1 MDEAVSGGT
10 SVYKWIVHAETK
22 RIRRTLRLLPPPVRA
37 KVQSA
42 LTLGLIGEP
51 FHVETPR
58 GRLAFALLG
67 LSTAQ
72 RAIATLT
79 KQPETITW
87 IDSFKPQSVFWDIG
101 ANVGVYS
108 LYAAQ
113 RGDVSVTAFEP
124 AAVNYFLLTAN
135 CELNGLEERID
146 CLLLG
151 LGDEKTLGHMQISQF
166 DPARSFSFKGKK
178 REPQPG
184 RQAALIVTIDQLMD
198 EYQLPCPNYIKID
211 APGASEAIIAGGA
224 RTLRRPEVRQLH
236 LEVRE
241 SSKGGQRILDMLTQ
255 SGFVPT
261 GKDVHGGS
269 ADLTFARRG

>member
-58 GRLAFALLG
+58 GRLAFTLLG

-79 KQPETITW
+79 KQPDTITW

-151 LGDEKTLGHMQISQF
+151 LGEEKTLGHMQISQF

-178 REPQPG
+178 RDPQPG

-211 APGASEAIIAGGA
+211 VPHLAGAIVRGGMRTLQRPDVRELHIEASEDSPRDRQVIE
-224 RTLRRPEVRQLH
+224 TLEQL
-236 LEVRE
+236 
-241 SSKGGQRILDMLTQ
+241 
-255 SGFVPT
+255 GFAVT
-261 GKDVHGGS
+261 GRHTHFDTM
-269 ADLTFARRG
+269 DLTFSKRA